1 MVVYTPGMTTSAST
15 EHEKLMAIDC
25 KLNDKSMEKM
35 LADGKVDLDLGM
47 NVPLAAGAMCV
58 KNEEVDECVQKAKDM
73 LTDLKLT

>member
-1 MVVYTPGMTTSAST
+1 MVYTPGMTTSAST

-47 NVPLAAGAMCV
+47 NVPLAAGAMGV
-58 KNEEVDECVQKAKDM
+58 KDEEVDECVQKAKDM

>member
-1 MVVYTPGMTTSAST
+1 MVYTPGMTTSLST
-15 EHEKLMAIDC
+15 EHEKLLAIDC

-47 NVPLAAGAMCV
+47 NVPLAAGAMGV
-58 KNEEVDECVQKAKDM
+58 KDEEVDECVQKAKDM

>member
-1 MVVYTPGMTTSAST
+1 MVSTPGMTTSAST
-15 EHEKLMAIDC
+15 EHEKLLAIDC

-47 NVPLAAGAMCV
+47 NVPLAAGAMGV
-58 KNEEVDECVQKAKDM
+58 KDEEVDECVQKAKDM

>member
-1 MVVYTPGMTTSAST
+1 MVSTPGRTTSAST

-58 KNEEVDECVQKAKDM
+58 KSEEVDECVQKAKDM
-73 LTDLKLT
+73 LAELKLT

>member
-1 MVVYTPGMTTSAST
+1 MVSTPGMTTSAST

-47 NVPLAAGAMCV
+47 NVPLAAGAMGV
-58 KNEEVDECVQKAKDM
+58 KNEEEDECVQKAKDM